1 MHELHLPWTYQASAD
16 QEPNRK
22 VHMTSRESDSFKL
35 INVLVI
41 HLPRSTN
48 EHQHSI
54 QQSQNSH
61 DDSPLCTVS
70 DITN

>member
-1 MHELHLPWTYQASAD
+1 
-16 QEPNRK
+16 
-22 VHMTSRESDSFKL
+22 MTSRESDSFKL